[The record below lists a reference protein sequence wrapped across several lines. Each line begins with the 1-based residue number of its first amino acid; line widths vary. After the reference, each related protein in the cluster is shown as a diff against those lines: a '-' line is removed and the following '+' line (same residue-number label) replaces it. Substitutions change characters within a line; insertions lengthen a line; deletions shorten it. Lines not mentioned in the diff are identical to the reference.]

1 MEVELDQS
9 ALRKQL
15 EQLQKQLELLDEEKK
30 DTEERLQ
37 QEVKKCGDLERRGEL
52 TSCYSGKIWG
62 NFSLYSRLYLHHQAS
77 LMVRLKLYYLQSIFI
92 RDILEKAK

>member
-1 MEVELDQS
+1 MQVKALEVELDQS

-37 QEVKKCGDLERRGEL
+37 QEVKKCGDLESRGEFL
-52 TSCYSGKIWG
+52 SCNSAIIVS
-62 NFSLYSRLYLHHQAS
+62 SLACTA
-77 LMVRLKLYYLQSIFI
+77 II
-92 RDILEKAK
+92 RPG